1 MGGGG
6 CLSSSSLRAAFQY
19 HSFCFVCFASF
30 TFQLNSLESYCFNIL
45 FALCLEKYLCK
56 NIETKTVKLYILLFF
71 YILKALINLCC
82 VLQLTE
88 SSFVLKLDFILC

>member
-1 MGGGG
+1 MGGGGG

-19 HSFCFVCFASF
+19 RSFCFGCFVSF

-56 NIETKTVKLYILLFF
+56 NIETKTVKLYKLSTLFLYF
-71 YILKALINLCC
+71 KGIN
-82 VLQLTE
+82 
-88 SSFVLKLDFILC
+88 